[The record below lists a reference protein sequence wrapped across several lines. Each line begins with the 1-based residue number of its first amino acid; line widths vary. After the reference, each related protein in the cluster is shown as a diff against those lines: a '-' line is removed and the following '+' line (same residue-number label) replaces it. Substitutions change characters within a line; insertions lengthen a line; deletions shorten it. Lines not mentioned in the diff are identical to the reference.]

1 MYSRLVSETYP
12 VLPAVFPII
21 GRFNEVDTTIG
32 VGIDSR
38 TVGVDGLDTG
48 IHVADA
54 ELYTNVLPNSTVVW
68 PFVGDDGNVIVCSF
82 YIIPHYSSPEGLL
95 VE

>member
-12 VLPAVFPII
+12 VLPAEFPII
-21 GRFNEVDTTIG
+21 GRSNEVDTTIG

-68 PFVGDDGNVIVCSF
+68 PFVGDDGNVI
-82 YIIPHYSSPEGLL
+82 I
-95 VE
+95 